1 MRLFE
6 AAMLFL
12 AGIVAG
18 TMNSVVG
25 SGGLV
30 TFPTLLAFG
39 YSPLTAN
46 MTNNIG
52 AIPGAFSGAFVLRG
66 EMRTQR
72 NRILRLSTLTFIGGF
87 GGALLLLMIPAA
99 AFKRIVPVLIA
110 LALILVIMQPRLQ
123 ARAAKREVRID
134 RKKISGDI
142 GIFLTGIYG
151 GYFGAAQGILLM
163 SILGAMFDETI
174 QKLNSVKIMLAVS
187 ANTAAAIVFIV
198 HGGIAWKAAGVISVG
213 SFIGGAIGAHIGR
226 RLPSGVYRGVIVLVG
241 LVAIVKLVTS

>member
-1 MRLFE
+1 MSFFE

-12 AGIVAG
+12 AGVAAG

-39 YSPLTAN
+39 YSPLIAN

-66 EMRTQR
+66 EMRTQWH
-72 NRILRLSTLTFIGGF
+72 RILRLSTLTFIGGF

-134 RKKISGDI
+134 RKKIAGDI
-142 GIFLTGIYG
+142 GIFITGIYG

-174 QKLNSVKIMLAVS
+174 HKLNSVKIMLAVA
-187 ANTAAAIVFIV
+187 ANTAAAIVFVV
-198 HGGIAWKAAGVISVG
+198 HGGIAWKAAGVISLG
-213 SFIGGAIGAHIGR
+213 SLIGGVLGAHIGR
-226 RLPSGVYRGVIVLVG
+226 RLPSGVYRGFIVFVG

>member
-1 MRLFE
+1 MRFFE

-12 AGIVAG
+12 AGIAAG

-39 YSPLTAN
+39 YSPLVAN

-72 NRILRLSTLTFIGGF
+72 TRILRLSTLTFIGGF

-110 LALILVIMQPRLQ
+110 LALVLIIIQPRLQ
-123 ARAAKREVRID
+123 ARAAKREVRIE

-163 SILGAMFDETI
+163 SILGAM
-174 QKLNSVKIMLAVS
+174 
-187 ANTAAAIVFIV
+187 
-198 HGGIAWKAAGVISVG
+198 
-213 SFIGGAIGAHIGR
+213 
-226 RLPSGVYRGVIVLVG
+226 
-241 LVAIVKLVTS
+241 